1 MAPVNAGPTRVTA
14 GPARVNADPTWVNA
28 DPTRVTAGPTWE
40 QVVADL
46 HFPTGL
52 TFGESGEL
60 YVAESG
66 LPFGGAPRGGRVW
79 RIDGDRRELL
89 IGDLRPPVNG
99 VTCQGGA
106 LYITEAGHPSR
117 ILRLD
122 LASGAAETVIEG
134 FPGPGNYQTNMVA
147 FGPDGRLY
155 FSQGAMTNTGVI
167 GLDAYE
173 LGWLKLLPHARDVPG
188 LEVAVAHAQFATDDL
203 REGGTGRAVTGP
215 FADFGTVHPAGTRI
229 PARLPC
235 SSAVMRC
242 NPDGSDLELVA
253 WGLRNAFGLLF
264 LRDGRLLATD
274 QGADDRGSRPVGNVP
289 ELLYEVREGGWY
301 GWPDFVGGVPISDP
315 RFAPEGGEVP
325 AFVLENHDELPP
337 PERPLAQFTSHTAAA
352 KLDEAPDGRLVIAMF
367 GDEVPMT
374 APSGP
379 RVGRN
384 IAIVDPASWEGTF
397 LPTPTLQRPL
407 DVKLGPDGDLYA
419 LDFGHFEPARGSLE
433 ATAGSG
439 SVQRCAWPA
448 GA

>member
-1 MAPVNAGPTRVTA
+1 MTTSDELNHDQHLTFEV
-14 GPARVNADPTWVNA
+14 
-28 DPTRVTAGPTWE
+28 
-40 QVVADL
+40 VVADL
-46 HFPTGL
+46 NFPTGL
-52 TFGESGEL
+52 TFDDEGTL
-60 YVAESG
+60 YVSESG

-79 RIDGDRRELL
+79 RIEQGKRELL

-99 VTCQGGA
+99 VTHHEDA

-122 LASGAAETVIEG
+122 LTSGRYESVLEG
-134 FPGPGNYQTNMVA
+134 LPGPGNYQTNMVA
-147 FGPDGRLY
+147 VGPDGKLY

-167 GLDAYE
+167 GLDAYD

-188 LEVAVAHAQFATDDL
+188 IEIALRHVEFVTDDA
-203 REGGTGRAVTGP
+203 REGGTGHAVTGP
-215 FADFGTVHPAGTRI
+215 FANFGTVHPEGTRL
-229 PARLPC
+229 PAQLPC

-242 NPDGSDLELVA
+242 DPDGENLELVA

-289 ELLYEVREGGWY
+289 ELLYEVHEGRWY
-301 GWPDFVGGVPISDP
+301 GWPDFVGGVPICDP
-315 RFAPEGGEVP
+315 RFAPESGEAP
-325 AFVLENHDELPP
+325 EFVLANHEELPK
-337 PERPLAQFTSHTAAA
+337 PERPLAEFTTHVAAT
-352 KLDEAPDGRLVIAMF
+352 KLDEAPDGRIAIAMF

-384 IAIVDPASWEGTF
+384 LAVVDPATWEATF
-397 LPTPTLQRPL
+397 LPTPALHRPL
-407 DVKLGPDGDLYA
+407 DVRFGPDGHLYV
-419 LDFGHFEPARGSLE
+419 LDFGHFEPARGSMK

-439 SVQRCAWPA
+439 SIQRCAWPPRA
-448 GA
+448 